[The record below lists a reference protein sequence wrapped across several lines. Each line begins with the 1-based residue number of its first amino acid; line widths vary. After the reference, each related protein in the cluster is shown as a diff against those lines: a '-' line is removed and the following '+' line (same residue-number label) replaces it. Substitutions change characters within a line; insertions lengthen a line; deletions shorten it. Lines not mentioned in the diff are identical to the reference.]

1 MQWKEFITE
10 GDTWERIE
18 NLKNIEEAMKEFEGR
33 MSAEVRRQEKINIIE
48 ERDFKRGGLP
58 EKFTVKMLYE

>member
-1 MQWKEFITE
+1 MTE
-10 GDTWERIE
+10 RDTWERIE

-33 MSAEVRRQEKINIIE
+33 MSAEVRRQEKINMIE
-48 ERDFKRGGLP
+48 KRDFKRGGLP

>member
-1 MQWKEFITE
+1 MAE

-18 NLKNIEEAMKEFEGR
+18 NLKNTEEAMKEFEGR

-48 ERDFKRGGLP
+48 ERDFNRGGLP

>member
-1 MQWKEFITE
+1 
-10 GDTWERIE
+10 
-18 NLKNIEEAMKEFEGR
+18 MKEFEGR

-58 EKFTVKMLYE
+58 EKFTVKILYG